1 MENEVSDSSRPVV
14 GYYSEAWVEPVPE
27 QLEVG
32 EAEVG
37 IESVLESSDAEGIL
51 SPGFVDGSAKPS
63 LQFPFQFM
71 RSLDVEAERV

>member
-51 SPGFVDGSAKPS
+51 SPGFVDGEGKCEAIPEVS
-63 LQFPFQFM
+63 FPVYEI
-71 RSLDVEAERV
+71 SGC